1 MDGKFNDTGKSGRSP
16 IRVTHEMLD
25 EFLQVVVSEKGSG
38 AEARPGQLALAHD
51 ILDAMLDRST
61 FSGIAPPGTG
71 KSFAYL
77 SCAALMAAAGNRILV
92 STEML
97 GLQNQLIEDDLPLVA
112 LALGR
117 YLGVEL
123 SFAGF
128 TGVSHYADPGRL
140 LSMVEGLTAGNWSHA
155 GSTKSF
161 ILQDLHEAR
170 EALREGFDPEYRPEG
185 IQLTSPAPVLR
196 ELTLRGLD
204 AYLDGG
210 VGDDAHLLKSVPDAT
225 EGDWRFVSAGSEDR
239 ISDADLKDFTHK
251 YDQARAR
258 ALGADIVVANHALLG
273 IEAVARGGVLME
285 TKKSGTFNHVIVDE
299 AHALPAGIRNAGDGK
314 VAGASF
320 REIGGRARKLLNDY
334 DIDKEM
340 SEYANELDRILAA
353 AVEKDG
359 KGGVMRIEPSS
370 RGPLPED
377 FMKRGLDLLDSTVAD
392 FAQVAKNSRTTLEG
406 RSQLKRAQ
414 AATGRLSTALKSAQ
428 RIQLEASDSFV
439 ARWIESRNGTSVLRF
454 TPIPVDGLARDA
466 LWHKPDDAFTPRGV
480 VCVSATLPLGFGAQ
494 LAVAEPKTYSSP
506 FAEGLAESAVY
517 VPGCHDPSTE
527 GLLNERKKFDTQ
539 AHPGWAAK
547 QIIELVLA
555 NDGRALVVAATNNG
569 AARYAQDLK
578 RALVGTGITVFTQS
592 SGRER
597 SLAGFRE
604 DERSVLVG
612 TRSYM
617 TGIDVRGE
625 SLSLV
630 VLDRP
635 PRAAGNVTDDAR
647 VERVMR
653 QKGCGRSEA
662 QLEVYVADA
671 AGLLDQARGRLLR
684 HTDDRGMVAVL
695 DPRINP
701 HWPLWTSRA
710 EQEMYLG
717 PLLEFG
723 KGFSDLDLAA
733 DWLRERRKRVEQ
745 ELVIADLERQ
755 LAQFPVD
762 IGGTSLSMT

>member
-1 MDGKFNDTGKSGRSP
+1 MDRNFNDTEKNDKSP
-16 IRVTHEMLD
+16 ITVTHKMLD
-25 EFLQVVVSEKGSG
+25 ELLQTIVSEKGPG
-38 AEARPGQLALAHD
+38 AETRPGQLALAHD
-51 ILDAMLDRST
+51 ILDTLLERAT

-77 SCAALMAAAGNRILV
+77 SCAALMAAAGHRILV

-97 GLQNQLIEDDLPLVA
+97 GLQNQLLEEDLPLVA
-112 LALGR
+112 LAMRR

-123 SFAGF
+123 RFAGF
-128 TGVSHYADPGRL
+128 TGVSHYVDPGRL
-140 LSMVEGLTAGNWSHA
+140 LAMTEGLTAGKWSH
-155 GSTKSF
+155 GDSSNNFT
-161 ILQDLHEAR
+161 LLDLHEAR
-170 EALREGFDPEYRPEG
+170 EELLDGFDLTYRPEG
-185 IQLTSPAPVLR
+185 NHAASSATVLR

-210 VGDDAHLLKSVPDAT
+210 FGDDVHLLKSVVDAT
-225 EGDWRFVSAGSEDR
+225 DEDWRLVSASSDDR
-239 ISDADLKDFTHK
+239 ASSADLKGFAHK
-251 YDQARAR
+251 YDEARTR
-258 ALGADIVVANHALLG
+258 ALEAGIVVANHALLG
-273 IEAVARGGVLME
+273 IEAVVGGGVLME
-285 TKKSGTFNHVIVDE
+285 TKKAGTFNHVIVDE

-334 DIDKEM
+334 DIDKYM
-340 SEYANELDRILAA
+340 SEYANQLDGILAD
-353 AVEKDG
+353 AVEKNG
-359 KGGVMRIEPSS
+359 KYGVMRIEPSS

-377 FMKRGLDLLDSTVAD
+377 FTRKGLDLLDSTAAD
-392 FAQVAKNSRTTLEG
+392 FAKASDDDRASLEA
-406 RSQLKRAQ
+406 RSQLKRAH
-414 AATGRLSTALKSAQ
+414 AAAGKLRNALKSAQ
-428 RIQLEASDSFV
+428 RIQREASDSFM
-439 ARWIESRNGTSVLRF
+439 ARWVESRNGVSVLRF

-466 LWHKPDDAFTPRGV
+466 LWHKPDDEATPRGV
-480 VCVSATLPLGFGAQ
+480 ACVSATLPIGFGVQ
-494 LAVAEPKTYSSP
+494 LAVAEPKKYPSP
-506 FAEGLAESAVY
+506 FSTGLGESAVY
-517 VPGCHDPSTE
+517 VPDCADPFAE
-527 GLLNERKKFDTQ
+527 GLLNERKKFNTGI
-539 AHPGWAAK
+539 HPEWASK

-555 NDGRALVVAATNNG
+555 NDGRALVIAATNNG
-569 AARYAQDLK
+569 AARYARDLE
-578 RALVGTGITVFTQS
+578 RALAGTGITVFRQAT
-592 SGRER
+592 GRER

-653 QKGCGRSEA
+653 QKGCTRSEA
-662 QLEVYVADA
+662 QLDVYVADA

-695 DPRINP
+695 DPRLNP

-710 EQEMYLG
+710 EREMYLA

-723 KGFSDLDLAA
+723 TGFSELGLAT
-733 DWLRERRKRVEQ
+733 DWLRERRKHVEQ
-745 ELVIADLERQ
+745 RLLIAELERQ
-755 LAQFPVD
+755 LAEYPPMLTGV
-762 IGGTSLSMT
+762 S